1 MNTKKPLALDALR
14 VETFVATPESDEQA
28 RLEAE
33 LAFTTTFCVA
43 TGIDSTCRCCS
54 AGCGA

>member
-1 MNTKKPLALDALR
+1 MRNRLTLDELR

-28 RLEAE
+28 RREAE
-33 LAFTTTFCVA
+33 LAAFTTTFCVA

-54 AGCGA
+54 AACG

>member
-1 MNTKKPLALDALR
+1 MKTRLAMDELR

-28 RLEAE
+28 RREAE
-33 LAFTTTFCVA
+33 FAAITTTFCVA